1 MSGTSASKAEGE
13 IAAAHQD
20 HASVDGGRRGTLAS
34 LNLNKN
40 LDAK

>member
-1 MSGTSASKAEGE
+1 MADTSVGKEE
-13 IAAAHQD
+13 RDINTVQD
-20 HASVDGGRRGTLAS
+20 HDNVDGGRRGTLAS